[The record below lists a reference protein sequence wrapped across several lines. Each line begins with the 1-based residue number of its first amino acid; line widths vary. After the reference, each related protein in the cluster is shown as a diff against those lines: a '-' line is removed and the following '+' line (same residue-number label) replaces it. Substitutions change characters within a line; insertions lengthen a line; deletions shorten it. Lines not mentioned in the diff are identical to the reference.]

1 MADRRHFLRATATV
15 VALSLLTTS
24 RAEAH
29 LVTTGLGPFYDGI
42 KHFSTSVDDLLP
54 ALALALFAGLRG
66 PQPGRRAL
74 FALPLAWLLGG
85 LLGALLP
92 NLPPL
97 PTPLGAGVLA
107 VTFMALGLL
116 VAADLRLPPLAVMA
130 VAMAL
135 GLIHGFI
142 NGLAMAEDGATGQ
155 TATLQLLGVAVTL
168 FILVAL
174 VSAMVIALRPVWAR
188 IAVRV
193 AGSWIAA
200 MGLLWLGW
208 SLAGR
213 G

>member
-1 MADRRHFLRATATV
+1 MTFLV
-15 VALSLLTTS
+15 LSAN

-42 KHFSTSVDDLLP
+42 KHFATSVDDLLP
-54 ALALALFAGLRG
+54 ALALAFYAGLRG
-66 PQPGRRAL
+66 PLPGRRAL

-85 LLGALLP
+85 MLAVFLP
-92 NLPPL
+92 SLPKLSGPM
-97 PTPLGAGVLA
+97 GAGILA

-130 VAMAL
+130 VALLL

-142 NGLAMAEDGATGQ
+142 NGLAMMEDGASGQ
-155 TATLQLLGVAVTL
+155 TAILQLLGVAVTL
-168 FILVAL
+168 FVLVAL
-174 VSAMVIALRPVWAR
+174 GAAMVIALRPAWTR

-208 SLAGR
+208 SLTGH